1 VADPRHLIR
10 RLVPRDAV
18 EYRQLMLEAYERHPD
33 AFTSSVSERAA
44 LPACWWEARLDDAP
58 VAVDVVLGAFDDHR
72 MVGAAGISFEKR
84 EKAKH
89 KATLFGMYV
98 PSQFRHRGI
107 GHSLV
112 RAVLAHART
121 RSGVLLVQLTVTQ
134 GNADAVSLYE
144 RCGFIPF
151 GLEPLAVAVGSEFVA
166 KIHMWCNLAHET
178 GRVGRSAEP
187 SSSIDL

>member
-1 VADPRHLIR
+1 VADLPHLIR
-10 RLVPRDAV
+10 RLVPRDAI

-44 LPACWWEARLDDAP
+44 LPACWWEDRLDDAP
-58 VAVDVVLGAFDDHR
+58 LAADVVFGAFDDHR

-98 PSQFRHRGI
+98 PSQFRQRGI

-112 RAVLAHART
+112 RAALAYART
-121 RSGVLLVQLTVTQ
+121 RPGVVLVQLTVTQ
-134 GNADAVSLYE
+134 GNGDAASLYE

-151 GLEPLAVAVGSEFVA
+151 GLEPFAVAVGPAFVS

-178 GRVGRSAEP
+178 ERAGRSAEP
-187 SSSIDL
+187 SG